1 MASHEL
7 AATYASLILA
17 DEGVEITTDKIVQLT
32 SAAGVPVEPIWASLL
47 AKALEGKDMKELL
60 FNIGSGAGAA
70 PVAAAPAA
78 GGEAPAEEEK
88 KEEKKEEPKEE
99 SDEDVSTPPPP
110 CARQMLTRTDGLRSL
125 RLNSYY
131 TCHWL
136 HITPW
141 WALTRAA
148 SVFTIQLRLRRGNK
162 KSAIPSQQVECRRWA
177 HWHAASRPVDAR
189 LPAPPRCTSPSP
201 LADVACGAPL
211 SV

>member
-78 GGEAPAEEEK
+78 GGEAPAAEEK

-99 SDEDVSTPPPP
+99 SDEDVSTPPR
-110 CARQMLTRTDGLRSL
+110 CARQMLTTTDGLRSL
-125 RLNSYY
+125 RLNSYH

-141 WALTRAA
+141 RALARAA

-162 KSAIPSQQVECRRWA
+162 N
-177 HWHAASRPVDAR
+177 R
-189 LPAPPRCTSPSP
+189 LFPPNKDR
-201 LADVACGAPL
+201 
-211 SV
+211 